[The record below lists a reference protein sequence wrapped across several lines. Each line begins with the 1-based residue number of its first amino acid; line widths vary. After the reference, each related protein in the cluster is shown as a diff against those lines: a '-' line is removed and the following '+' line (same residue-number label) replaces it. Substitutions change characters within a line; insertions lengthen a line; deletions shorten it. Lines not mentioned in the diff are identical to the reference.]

1 MQWKLPAA
9 TLSAAVLLA
18 GCAHASANGGEPASS
33 VRKRGG
39 YDARLTGFDYPFPV
53 EIFAFEAQRQPLEMA
68 YMDVAPAEPNGR
80 TVVLLHGKNFSG
92 AYWAET
98 IRSLQA
104 RGFRVVVPD
113 QIGFGKSSKPER
125 FQFTFQQLAENT
137 RALLDRLGVERF
149 AVVGHSMGG
158 MLATRMALMYPERV
172 EQLVLVNPI
181 GLEDWKSKGA
191 PYRTIDQAYAAELQA
206 TPEGVKAYMQ
216 EAYFAGQWKPAY
228 DALTEIQQGWITG
241 PDWPR
246 VAWNAALTSD
256 MVFTQPVVHEFPQV
270 RVPTLLIIGQRDR
283 TKLAG
288 WAPPEVLEKLGDYPA
303 LGRAAA
309 QAIPGARLVELEG
322 IGHVPQVEAWDA
334 YQAALLDFLGGDQAS
349 PPARVEILE
358 RSGRSNSVLL

>member
-1 MQWKLPAA
+1 
-9 TLSAAVLLA
+9 
-18 GCAHASANGGEPASS
+18 
-33 VRKRGG
+33 
-39 YDARLTGFDYPFPV
+39 
-53 EIFAFEAQRQPLEMA
+53 
-68 YMDVAPAEPNGR
+68 
-80 TVVLLHGKNFSG
+80 
-92 AYWAET
+92 
-98 IRSLQA
+98 
-104 RGFRVVVPD
+104 
-113 QIGFGKSSKPER
+113 
-125 FQFTFQQLAENT
+125 
-137 RALLDRLGVERF
+137 
-149 AVVGHSMGG
+149 
-158 MLATRMALMYPERV
+158 
-172 EQLVLVNPI
+172 
-181 GLEDWKSKGA
+181 
-191 PYRTIDQAYAAELQA
+191 
-206 TPEGVKAYMQ
+206 MQ